1 MIRLN
6 KITDYGVVVL
16 SFLATRRG
24 ATVTTAEVAADT
36 GVPVPTVA
44 KILKILARAGI
55 VASLRG
61 AGGGYALARPAAE
74 ITIAQIVEALEGPIV
89 LAECVDGSENQ
100 CGVEMLCP
108 MRGGWNR
115 ISEAIAAAL
124 SEVTLLDMITPPD
137 FPLPEGGMP
146 ASGAD
151 RGREA

>member
-1 MIRLN
+1 MIKLN

-24 ATVTTAEVAADT
+24 ATVTTAEIAADT
-36 GVPVPTVA
+36 GVPVPPVA

-55 VASLRG
+55 VCSLRG
-61 AGGGYALARPAAE
+61 AGGGYALARPAAD
-74 ITIAQIVEALEGPIV
+74 ISIAQIVEALEGPIA

-115 ISEAIAAAL
+115 ISEAIASAL

-137 FPLPEGGMP
+137 FPVSAGGMP
-146 ASGAD
+146 GTETA
-151 RGREA
+151 GRREV